1 MVDAIWPNPA
11 FVFHAVSYVGGSF
24 GREMVMWSFPK
35 WTVQGIMM
43 KADDGFENVVES
55 YRLQVQAMT
64 PDITEWVGYMV
75 GQVWSWVDS
84 SSVDGYIQRL

>member
-1 MVDAIWPNPA
+1 
-11 FVFHAVSYVGGSF
+11 
-24 GREMVMWSFPK
+24 
-35 WTVQGIMM
+35 MM